1 MTLWMLLESIVF
13 FIAVI
18 GALDSAK
25 RVGVVFGGYALA
37 IIAGLVVGA
46 CCALAM
52 SRLGRVVGTRVSKL
66 QPMSRQRWYFRAL
79 YASGMLWI
87 FLAAIL
93 GKWIALGL
101 LRLVA

>member
-52 SRLGRVVGTRVSKL
+52 SRLDRVVGTRVSKL

>member
-18 GALDSAK
+18 GALGSAK